1 MFAGDSSSYAQFGM
15 HRVPRQTFLQAAQQ
29 IEEKA
34 FAFFVR
40 SQSTTLYPF
49 CFR

>member
-34 FAFFVR
+34 FAFSVR
-40 SQSTTLYPF
+40 SQFTTL
-49 CFR
+49 